1 MLFSGIPFLFC
12 FLPVFMIL
20 YIIVPRRMK
29 NIALLMGSLF
39 FYAWGEP
46 RYVILMIIQ
55 ISINYILGLLIEYS
69 YEVKNNKK
77 MAKGYMIISVIFGLG
92 ILGYYKYA
100 DFFIENFNNITGLNI
115 ELLKVALPVGISFYT
130 FQTLSYTIDVYRRQV
145 KAQKNYINLAMY
157 ITMFP
162 QLIAGPI
169 VRYTDIKAKL
179 TDREYSMEQIA
190 YGIRRLVIGLFKKVI
205 IANTLGEI
213 VVQYNNTDEKTVIYT
228 WIYAISVS
236 LQLYYD
242 FSGYSDMA
250 IGLGSMLGFDFPEN
264 FRHPFEAKSAT
275 EFWRKWHITLGS
287 FFRDYLYIPLGGN
300 RVSNIRYIFN
310 ILIVWMATGLWHG
323 AAWNF
328 VIWGLYFAVF
338 LIIEKYILKTYLE
351 KTKIVG
357 HIYLC
362 IIVMIS
368 FVIFSADNIASGIDT
383 ICMMFGHSVALSGI
397 KTLYCIKNYGII
409 ILMAVIGSTHIP
421 ISIYMRARKNKYI
434 DKIMDVCEVVAIML
448 IMVAVTAFLVSGSYN
463 PFLYFRF

>member
-12 FLPVFMIL
+12 FLPVFMII

-190 YGIRRLVIGLFKKVI
+190 YGIRRLVIGLFKKVRCT
-205 IANTLGEI
+205 NTFSAPDIFEF
-213 VVQYNNTDEKTVIYT
+213 DP
-228 WIYAISVS
+228 
-236 LQLYYD
+236 QLYRMRLK
-242 FSGYSDMA
+242 SE
-250 IGLGSMLGFDFPEN
+250 GLSHGLKTCH
-264 FRHPFEAKSAT
+264 RH
-275 EFWRKWHITLGS
+275 
-287 FFRDYLYIPLGGN
+287 
-300 RVSNIRYIFN
+300 
-310 ILIVWMATGLWHG
+310 
-323 AAWNF
+323 
-328 VIWGLYFAVF
+328 VF
-338 LIIEKYILKTYLE
+338 L
-351 KTKIVG
+351 
-357 HIYLC
+357 
-362 IIVMIS
+362 
-368 FVIFSADNIASGIDT
+368 
-383 ICMMFGHSVALSGI
+383 
-397 KTLYCIKNYGII
+397 
-409 ILMAVIGSTHIP
+409 
-421 ISIYMRARKNKYI
+421 
-434 DKIMDVCEVVAIML
+434 
-448 IMVAVTAFLVSGSYN
+448 TAFRVPS
-463 PFLYFRF
+463 

>member
-1 MLFSGIPFLFC
+1 
-12 FLPVFMIL
+12 
-20 YIIVPRRMK
+20 
-29 NIALLMGSLF
+29 MGSLF

-250 IGLGSMLGFDFPEN
+250 IGLGLMFGFKFREN
-264 FRHPFEAKSAT
+264 FNYPLIANSIT
-275 EFWRKWHITLGS
+275 DFWRRWHISLS
-287 FFRDYLYIPLGGN
+287 SWFRDYIYIPLGGN
-300 RVSNIRYIFN
+300 RVSKLKWFRNIFA
-310 ILIVWMATGLWHG
+310 VWFLTGFWHG
-323 AAWNF
+323 ASWNF
-328 VIWGLYFAVF
+328 IIWGLYFGIILVIEKLFIGKYLQRTKLLKYIYTLVIVIISF
-338 LIIEKYILKTYLE
+338 LIFSVNSTNEIFSGLKNMFFINDIPLTNQEIIYQLRNYISIFIISIIASTPLISIIINKLKT
-351 KTKIVG
+351 TK
-357 HIYLC
+357 L
-362 IIVMIS
+362 
-368 FVIFSADNIASGIDT
+368 N
-383 ICMMFGHSVALSGI
+383 
-397 KTLYCIKNYGII
+397 II
-409 ILMAVIGSTHIP
+409 INILEPIYYLILLILST
-421 ISIYMRARKNKYI
+421 SFLI
-434 DKIMDVCEVVAIML
+434 DAS
-448 IMVAVTAFLVSGSYN
+448 FN

>member
-12 FLPVFMIL
+12 FLPAFMII

-29 NIALLMGSLF
+29 NIALLLGSLF

-46 RYVILMIIQ
+46 RYVILMLIQ
-55 ISINYILGLLIEYS
+55 ISVNYVLGLLIEYS
-69 YEVKNNKK
+69 HNTDNYK
-77 MAKGYMIISVIFGLG
+77 MAKIYMIISVIFGLG

-100 DFFIENFNNITGLNI
+100 DFFIENFNQVTGLNVK
-115 ELLKVALPVGISFYT
+115 LLKVALPVGISFYT
-130 FQTLSYTIDVYRRQV
+130 FQTLSYTIDVYRQQV

-169 VRYTDIKAKL
+169 VRYTDIENRL
-179 TDREYSMEQIA
+179 TDRKYTIEQTS
-190 YGIRRLVIGLFKKVI
+190 YGIKRFVIGLFKKVV

-213 VVQYNNTDEKTVIYT
+213 VVQYTNTDEKTVIFA

-236 LQLYYD
+236 LQIYYD

-264 FRHPFEAKSAT
+264 FKHPFESKSAT
-275 EFWRKWHITLGS
+275 EFWRRWHITLGS

-300 RVSNIRYIFN
+300 RVKTVRYIFN

-338 LIIEKYILKTYLE
+338 LIIEKYFTGKYLA
-351 KTKIVG
+351 KSKVLS

-368 FVIFSADNIASGIDT
+368 FVIFNADNIEAGINV
-383 ICMMFGHSVALSGI
+383 IVMMFGRHAVLTGS
-397 KTLYCIKNYGII
+397 KTLYCIRNYGFI
-409 ILMAVIGSTHIP
+409 ILIAIIGSTNIP
-421 ISIYMRARKNKYI
+421 VNLYERIRKLKYMERI
-434 DKIMDVCEVVAIML
+434 TDICEIVGML
-448 IMVAVTAFLVSGSYN
+448 LILLTVTAFLVNGSYN